1 MFVANWK
8 MKGSVRSL
16 EKWLDVISSSQK
28 SKNCIFCPPLVYLM
42 EASKI
47 IQENNLDLSL
57 GSQDIDPD
65 SALSLTGGISSSM
78 LKEMR
83 CKYVIIGHS
92 ERRIFYKES
101 SELLLDKVS
110 TCLEKNIKVIF
121 CVGESLVDKNSGKT
135 KEKLTK
141 QLNILSNLSLENLI
155 IAYEPVWA
163 IGSGKTPTLEDISDI
178 STYLTEE
185 LISLGQKVED
195 ITILY
200 GGSVDDSNAKEIY
213 QLKSVSG
220 LLVGG
225 ASLDEKKFL
234 KIIG

>member
-8 MKGSVRSL
+8 MKGSVHSL
-16 EKWLDVISSSQK
+16 EKWLDAISSSEN

-47 IQENNLDLSL
+47 IHENNLDLSL
-57 GSQDIDPD
+57 GSQNVDPD
-65 SALSLTGGISSSM
+65 SALSLTGGISSTM

-83 CKYVIIGHS
+83 CKYAIIGHS
-92 ERRIFYKES
+92 ERRVFYKES
-101 SELLLDKVS
+101 SELLLNKIYA
-110 TCLEKNIKVIF
+110 CLEENIKVIF
-121 CVGESLVDKNSGKT
+121 CVGESLEDKDSGKT
-135 KEKLTK
+135 KEKLSK

-234 KIIG
+234 NIIG